1 MIIHWVLCFFPL
13 NNQTNPVVKPGQKK
27 WSIWVSTGCPLNIA
41 MVRNCML
48 SPSAMNLKLEGANRV
63 SYTVMEYPRLSKY
76 NFLGPLEMQD
86 HWYHW
91 SHELPLPVPFWLRRS
106 CCFVKEMALEL
117 VFPRSEC
124 DRIQFSVRLQLYLSK
139 SDRGQSL
146 IICKTWRKV
155 WSCCPWNHMQMGE
168 LQNVVMMYPSSYSSR
183 FIERQIWVAA
193 SIWVSFTTGWGPQD
207 T

>member
-1 MIIHWVLCFFPL
+1 MFFPSIIRHTQSWSL
-13 NNQTNPVVKPGQKK
+13 DQKK

-41 MVRNCML
+41 MVRNYML
-48 SPSAMNLKLEGANRV
+48 SPSAMNLKLEGANHV

-76 NFLGPLEMQD
+76 HFLGPLEMQD

-124 DRIQFSVRLQLYLSK
+124 DRIQFSVRLQLYRSK

-168 LQNVVMMYPSSYSSR
+168 LQNVVKM
-183 FIERQIWVAA
+183 
-193 SIWVSFTTGWGPQD
+193 
-207 T
+207 